1 MFFAPDSPVEAVMNR
16 YVFPPILAVM
26 LAAAPS
32 ARTEDKEFKFT
43 KEEETVLKLTNEL
56 RKKEDLPALKPNALL
71 TKAARAHSANMAK
84 QGKLEHVLDEKNPA
98 DRVAAAGYK
107 RALVGENVA
116 AGKRMPP
123 KGAYDLWLDSP
134 PHKKNMLSDKFE
146 EIGIGIARDAKGDVY
161 YTQVFGTPRKT
172 GPGGKGNEDA
182 DFQKARLEILKL
194 TNAARAKEK
203 REPLKLNDTLT
214 KIANGHSANMARQEK
229 MEHVL
234 DGKKPAQ
241 RVEEGGYDYAE
252 CGENIAY
259 WSELSVPEVFDA
271 WMKSKT
277 HRDNILAE
285 GFREIGIGLAR
296 SAKGDV
302 YFTQVFGT
310 PQK

>member
-1 MFFAPDSPVEAVMNR
+1 MNR
-16 YVFPPILAVM
+16 YLFLAIV
-26 LAAAPS
+26 LVAGSTAGAD
-32 ARTEDKEFKFT
+32 DKDFKLT
-43 KEEETVLKLTNEL
+43 KEEEEVLKLTNEL

-84 QGKLEHVLDEKNPA
+84 QRKLEHVLDDKDPA
-98 DRVAAAGYK
+98 ERVAATGYK
-107 RALVGENVA
+107 RAYVGENIA

-134 PHKKNMLSDKFE
+134 PHKQNMLSDKFE
-146 EIGIGIARDAKGDVY
+146 EVGIGIARDARGDIY
-161 YTQVFGTPRKT
+161 YTQVFGTPRKE
-172 GPGGKGNEDA
+172 GAGDKESKKGEDA

-194 TNAARAKEK
+194 TNAARAKDK
-203 REPLKLNDTLT
+203 LEPLKLNDTLT
-214 KIANGHSANMARQEK
+214 RIANGHSANMAKQEK

-241 RVEEGGYDYAE
+241 RVEAGGYDYAE
-252 CGENIAY
+252 CAENIAY

-277 HRDNILAE
+277 HRENILTE
-285 GFREIGIGLAR
+285 GFQEIGIGLAR